1 MQGGKAGKITSPRAQ
16 AMQKIMRRC
25 VLASVSATA
34 LLLAACCGPR
44 GWVMQPSAPAQP
56 LQVAPT
62 PAPALETSR
71 MNLSADAVFAF
82 GKSDIASVSDEGRDQ
97 LDRLVKRLHRIR
109 DIRAVHL
116 VGYTDR
122 IGGDAYNDALSRRRA
137 EAVRGYL
144 VAHGV
149 SDEVITTEGRGAAD
163 PLVTCPDLSGNR
175 LRACLAP
182 NRRVAVSIV
191 AMRQIER

>member
-1 MQGGKAGKITSPRAQ
+1 
-16 AMQKIMRRC
+16 MQKIMRHC
-25 VLASVSATA
+25 MLAAAGTSA

-56 LQVAPT
+56 WQAE
-62 PAPALETSR
+62 PAPPPAPETSR

-82 GKSDIASVSDEGRDQ
+82 GKSDIASVSDEGHHQ
-97 LDRLVKRLHRIR
+97 LDRLVRRLQRIR
-109 DIRAVHL
+109 DVRAVHL

-137 EAVRGYL
+137 EAVRDYL

-149 SDEVITTEGRGAAD
+149 SPEVITTEGRGAAD
-163 PLVTCPDLSGNR
+163 PLVTCPDLSGSR
-175 LRACLAP
+175 LHACLAP

-191 AMRQIER
+191 AMRQVERQAPRR

>member
-1 MQGGKAGKITSPRAQ
+1 
-16 AMQKIMRRC
+16 MQKIMRQC
-25 VLASVSATA
+25 ALAIVSATV
-34 LLLAACCGPR
+34 LLLVACCGPR
-44 GWVMQPSAPAQP
+44 GWVMEPSAPAQP
-56 LQVAPT
+56 WRAE
-62 PAPALETSR
+62 PAPAPEMETSR

-116 VGYTDR
+116 IGYTDR
-122 IGGDAYNDALSRRRA
+122 IGSDRYNDTLSRRRA
-137 EAVRGYL
+137 EAVRSYL

-149 SDEVITTEGRGAAD
+149 SDEIITTEGRGAAD
-163 PLVTCPDLSGNR
+163 PLVTCPDMSGNR
-175 LRACLAP
+175 LRTCLAP

-191 AMRQIER
+191 AMRQVER

>member
-1 MQGGKAGKITSPRAQ
+1 
-16 AMQKIMRRC
+16 MQKIMRHG
-25 VLASVSATA
+25 VLATAGTAA

-44 GWVMQPSAPAQP
+44 GWVVQPSAPAHPWQTAP
-56 LQVAPT
+56 APAPT
-62 PAPALETSR
+62 PETSR

-97 LDRLVKRLHRIR
+97 LDRLVRRLRRIR
-109 DIRAVHL
+109 DIRAVRL

-122 IGGDAYNDALSRRRA
+122 IGGESYNDALSRRRA
-137 EAVRGYL
+137 DAVRDYL

-149 SDEVITTEGRGAAD
+149 PAEEITTEGRGAAE
-163 PLVTCPDLSGNR
+163 PLVTCPDLSGTR
-175 LRACLAP
+175 LHTCLAP

>member
-1 MQGGKAGKITSPRAQ
+1 MP
-16 AMQKIMRRC
+16 KIMRQC
-25 VLASVSATA
+25 VLVSVSATA

-44 GWVMQPSAPAQP
+44 GWVMEPSAPAQP
-56 LQVAPT
+56 WRAEPV
-62 PAPALETSR
+62 PAPEMETSR

-97 LDRLVKRLHRIR
+97 LDRLVGRLHRIR
-109 DIRAVHL
+109 DVRAVHL
-116 VGYTDR
+116 AGYTDR

-149 SDEVITTEGRGAAD
+149 PAEVITTEGRGAAD
-163 PLVTCPDLSGNR
+163 PLVTCPDLSGSR

-191 AMRQIER
+191 AMRHVER